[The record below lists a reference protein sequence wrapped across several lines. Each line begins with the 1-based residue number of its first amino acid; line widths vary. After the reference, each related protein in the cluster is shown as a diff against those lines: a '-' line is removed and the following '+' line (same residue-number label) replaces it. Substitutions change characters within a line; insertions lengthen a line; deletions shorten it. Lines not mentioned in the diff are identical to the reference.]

1 MKFSLSLRPMNDMP
15 VPAREIANYG
25 ALAES
30 LGYHAV
36 YATDHFYITSATF
49 HSIAVVAVLAGATE
63 RIKLGFS
70 AYQAPLRH
78 PIATAKEFSMLD
90 ALSGGRLIAGL
101 AAGSYAPEFEA
112 FGISFKR
119 RGAMLE
125 EALQAITLL
134 WTEEAASFKG
144 EFWSFDDVTITAKP
158 VQKPHPPI
166 WLGTWTAVPRAARRV
181 ARYAA
186 GWQASGLHTPVES
199 IPEGLAQIEKAC
211 AEIGRNPG
219 DIGKAYVNGI
229 IHFGATPE
237 KAWAEFTRNSN
248 RSREK
253 DLCFMGDTKNIVARV
268 DALRAAGMD
277 EISFLLG
284 VEAGDT
290 IRRIAEEVMPEFR

>member
-1 MKFSLSLRPMNDMP
+1 MKFSLSLRPMDDAP
-15 VPAREIANYG
+15 VPARKIAEYG

-30 LGYHAV
+30 LGYHAI

-49 HSIAVVAVLAGATE
+49 HSTSVVAVLAGATD

-78 PIATAKEFSMLD
+78 PIAVAKEFSMLD

-112 FGISFKR
+112 FGVPFKR

-134 WTEEAASFKG
+134 WTKEAASFKG
-144 EFWSFDDVTITAKP
+144 EFWSFDDVRIVAKP

-181 ARYAA
+181 AKYAA
-186 GWQASGLHTPVES
+186 GWQASGLHTPVEA

-211 AEIGRNPG
+211 AEFGRNPG
-219 DIGKAYVNGI
+219 DIGKVYVNGI
-229 IHFGATPE
+229 VNFGATPD
-237 KAWAEFTRNSN
+237 KAWEEFTRHSN

-253 DLCFMGDTKNIVARV
+253 DLCFMGDTKDIVARV
-268 DALRAAGMD
+268 AALRAAGMD

-284 VEAGDT
+284 VDAEAT